1 MKKFMI
7 IALAAMGI
15 AFTSCSSEDGA
26 TATTGNVEET
36 GVVVTLGV
44 KADNGV
50 LTRSAETSGVYQEG
64 TAKENEV
71 KACRL
76 YFFDASTKQLV
87 LTRDVENFEYAKTE
101 NKVASYQANKLV
113 KVPAGSY
120 EVYCIANAKS
130 YPADITV
137 ANNSS
142 VDDLLATVDN
152 TFNGELTSVPA
163 EGMKMTNRGIE
174 SAQLFVREGE
184 KTELNM
190 SVERV
195 LAKVTVDTQKEVFEL
210 KNRSNVVIANVT
222 PKSYCLVNIAK
233 SAYNFRHTAA
243 MAYNYVDEIPSLTD
257 VLPNGWATPANFG
270 AIPEA
275 TNSQWGYA
283 CDPNFFKKTIKGVN
297 SQSALFANY
306 AYGVTTEDASKNV
319 IVKGN
324 PIASYIAP
332 NTQYISAQ
340 LAGYVTGML
349 VKCTLVPT
357 VVYDKD
363 GKEVA
368 LSNVTTM
375 YYFNYKFYNSLEAIN
390 TVGKFDY
397 AKQGITEAS
406 SDADLE
412 KVNIRKYTKNA
423 DAASFDIYYTYWIKH
438 LDNGNDNLLGNMEY
452 AIVRNNCY
460 DVNIAGI
467 VGPGSG
473 KPTPVIPTPTPVE
486 GDGELDITIKVAPWI
501 VRSQNATLK

>member
-1 MKKFMI
+1 MKKLMI

-15 AFTSCSSEDGA
+15 AFTSCSSEEGA
-26 TATTGNVEET
+26 TSTNVNAEET

-44 KADNGV
+44 KADNGI

-64 TAKENEV
+64 SAKENEV
-71 KACRL
+71 KTCRL

-87 LTRDVENFEYAKTE
+87 LTRDVESFEYAKTE
-101 NKVASYQANKLV
+101 NMVANYKAGKTV

-120 EVYCIANAKS
+120 EVYCIANAKN
-130 YPADITV
+130 YPSDIAV
-137 ANNSS
+137 ANGSK
-142 VDDLLATVDN
+142 VEDLLATVDN
-152 TFNGELTSVPA
+152 SFNGELTAVPA
-163 EGMKMTNRGIE
+163 EGMKMTNRGTE
-174 SAQLFVREGE
+174 AAQLFVREGE
-184 KTELNM
+184 KSELNVT
-190 SVERV
+190 VERV

-210 KNRSNVVIANVT
+210 KDRNNAVIANVT
-222 PKSYCLVNIAK
+222 PKSYCLVNLAK

-243 MAYNYVDEIPSLTD
+243 MADNYVDEIPTFAD
-257 VLPNGWATPANFG
+257 VLPNGWVAPANFG
-270 AIPEA
+270 AIPEP
-275 TNSQWGYA
+275 TSTQWGYA
-283 CDPNFFKKTIKGVN
+283 CDPNFFKKTIKDVT
-297 SQSALFANY
+297 SQSSLFTQY
-306 AYGVTTEDASKNV
+306 AYNTTSQDASKNV

-363 GKEVA
+363 GHEVS
-368 LSNVTTM
+368 LSGVTTM
-375 YYFNYKFYNSLEAIN
+375 YYFNYKFYNSLEAVK
-390 TVGKFDY
+390 TVGQFDY
-397 AKQGITEAS
+397 AKQGISESS
-406 SDADLE
+406 SDADME
-412 KVNIRKYTKNA
+412 KVNIRRYSKNSGVS
-423 DAASFDIYYTYWIKH
+423 SFDVYYTYWIKH

-460 DVNIAGI
+460 TVNIAGI

-473 KPTPVIPTPTPVE
+473 KPTPIIPTPTPVE